1 MCGCDFGTE
10 TTATGTGGTLC
21 ELHEREDCSAC
32 DDGYYIS
39 ATAATGAQTCT
50 GRCCLHNYVV
60 WCAVCVRVRVCAL
73 ESSPLFLALPLIVL
87 CVALCVCMCLEPEP
101 EPYTT
106 F

>member
-1 MCGCDFGTE
+1 MSGKKN
-10 TTATGTGGTLC
+10 ATYTINQ
-21 ELHEREDCSAC
+21 DNSM
-32 DDGYYIS
+32 
-39 ATAATGAQTCT
+39 
-50 GRCCLHNYVV
+50 CCLHNYVV